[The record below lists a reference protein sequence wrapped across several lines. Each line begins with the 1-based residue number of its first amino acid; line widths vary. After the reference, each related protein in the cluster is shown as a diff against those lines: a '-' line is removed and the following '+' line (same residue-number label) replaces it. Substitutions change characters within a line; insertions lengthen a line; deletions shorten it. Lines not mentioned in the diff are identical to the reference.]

1 MMSAIAS
8 NHILGLIDSIVFL
21 SNYITFPG
29 PDDYNAVAIECRPIR
44 SKWNT
49 LGIYLNIADATI
61 SAIEA
66 NGNSEVFGKLTS
78 LLSSW
83 IRREKPTHR
92 PSWRVLCKALEDMGE
107 RGLAE
112 TIAKKH
118 TCRCRDCGETLWL
131 FSLMLIN

>member
-1 MMSAIAS
+1 MSAIAS
-8 NHILGLIDSIVFL
+8 NHILGWLYCL
-21 SNYITFPG
+21 SSPHLCIIILPAFPG

-44 SKWNT
+44 ARWNT
-49 LGIYLNIADATI
+49 LGIFLNISEGTI
-61 SAIEA
+61 SAIDA
-66 NGNSEVFGKLTS
+66 NGNSDVFGKMTS

-107 RGLAE
+107 GGLAE

-118 TCRCRDCGETLWL
+118 TCKCRDCGEKLAV
-131 FSLMLIN
+131 

>member
-1 MMSAIAS
+1 MILLSVLS
-8 NHILGLIDSIVFL
+8 HLCNHITFL
-21 SNYITFPG
+21 G

-44 SKWNT
+44 AKWNQ
-49 LGIYLNIADATI
+49 LGIFLDIADATI
-61 SAIEA
+61 SAIDA
-66 NGNSEVFGKLTS
+66 SNGNSDVFGKLTS

-107 RGLAE
+107 GGLAE

-118 TCRCRDCGETLWL
+118 TCKCRDCGEKLAV
-131 FSLMLIN
+131 